1 MTFFTSFSKE
11 PSPKKSKGQVMMLSK
26 SKWRRPYFLTFY
38 VKDNQLH
45 LMLPLVFFLGLFEAF
60 MSKTFLM
67 VSALISNF
75 LWTGSSHQTLDKHE
89 KLKFFKCRY
98 MMYLGKTEFR
108 SLFWGIFNINLLRK
122 IEKLASYQGRSID
135 LWYFSRLTDPN
146 FLAFISLNP

>member
-1 MTFFTSFSKE
+1 MLGIFKIFWPAVRGFFCTIFPFFSLFCKKRHCLSNLLDATTIARPFVVYEVTFFTSFSKD
-11 PSPKKSKGQVMMLSK
+11 PRPKKSKGEVMMLSK

-75 LWTGSSHQTLDKHE
+75 L
-89 KLKFFKCRY
+89 
-98 MMYLGKTEFR
+98 
-108 SLFWGIFNINLLRK
+108 
-122 IEKLASYQGRSID
+122 
-135 LWYFSRLTDPN
+135 
-146 FLAFISLNP
+146 